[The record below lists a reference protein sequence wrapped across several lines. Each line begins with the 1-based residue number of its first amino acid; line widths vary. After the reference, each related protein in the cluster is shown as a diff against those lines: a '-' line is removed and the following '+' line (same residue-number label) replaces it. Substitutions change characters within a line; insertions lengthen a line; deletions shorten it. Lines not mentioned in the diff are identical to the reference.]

1 MSRCLPLSG
10 FPESVDAFKFYDR
23 DSVQVQDWDETGPFA
38 RMLWN
43 VRLDGIDAPEISRR
57 LWRRRFITK
66 VEPGGLEVRDF
77 LKGLLKGLLGR
88 NRFRIVMHG
97 GFAPKMIFIRVFGAR
112 FVKITFGAPPRIMPC
127 LALFV
132 DQLPMNRVG
141 GALAAWLGCALWTDL
156 SAFASGAGMNLGVQV

>member
-1 MSRCLPLSG
+1 MSRHGFVPGLPE
-10 FPESVDAFKFYDR
+10 FFVAVRVYDG
-23 DSVQVQDWDETGPFA
+23 DSVQVQDWDEIGPFA

-43 VRLDGIDAPEISRR
+43 VRLDGVDAPEISRR

-77 LKGLLKGLLGR
+77 LKGLLGR

-112 FVKITFGAPPRIMPC
+112 FVKITFGTPPRIMPC
-127 LALFV
+127 LVLFV

-141 GALAAWLGCALWTDL
+141 GALVAWLGCALWTDL